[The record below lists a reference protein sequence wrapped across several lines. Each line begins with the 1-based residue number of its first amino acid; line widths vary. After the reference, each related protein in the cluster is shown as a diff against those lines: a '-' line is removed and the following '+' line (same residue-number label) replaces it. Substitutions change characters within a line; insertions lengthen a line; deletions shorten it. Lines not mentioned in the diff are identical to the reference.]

1 MILFYL
7 LSNLLLLLIYFL
19 LSLSLINT
27 ATNSPKQ
34 WQYYYNNKNNQ
45 DCWNPAR
52 HSITSTIFCKSFT
65 TPKNANKSKKIINN
79 HFPWSVSQQ
88 LYPSLHHIIPVIH
101 SSFASML
108 FKEIEAN
115 KNKIGKRFLFYM
127 GKRKKTNFFFF
138 LLIFNLIKNII
149 FFYLI

>member
-52 HSITSTIFCKSFT
+52 HSIIPQFSVKVLQHLKMQISLNFPLIST
-65 TPKNANKSKKIINN
+65 
-79 HFPWSVSQQ
+79 
-88 LYPSLHHIIPVIH
+88 LHHII
-101 SSFASML
+101 
-108 FKEIEAN
+108 
-115 KNKIGKRFLFYM
+115 Y
-127 GKRKKTNFFFF
+127 
-138 LLIFNLIKNII
+138 II
-149 FFYLI
+149 AI